1 MEQITNITDYRDYKQ
16 ALGTELQKSAEGFI
30 RIGYLLRMAV
40 ETDVLSGSGY
50 ANVYD
55 FAAAE
60 YGLDKSQVSR
70 FMAINKK
77 FSLGGYSDKIQPL
90 FAGYGS
96 SKLAVMLQLPDEI
109 ISELSPEFSKAE
121 ITAIK
126 DEVKEELAPEATSD
140 LEVMA
145 EQCIPEYVSM
155 DLWQKAV
162 YEYVQAHP
170 DEYMNLYIAVHGK
183 RPGAVFE
190 EIAPAGEA
198 MLFARVTGIGK
209 VSISVKAGTVAVY
222 AIRSGEAETKP
233 WDEVEGFIRTLTGE
247 SEEDPPACVM
257 WSSVYHTPFPN
268 EEKAEEKKPSRVEPE
283 RKPEKSEQ
291 KPRKDEK
298 KPQKPVS
305 NSTKPQKPAM
315 PKPEVLPPEQ
325 VEEIRPEIAPEQP
338 EQMDIADILSKE
350 ELPGDYVHQKEKVV
364 SFSRIPGLW
373 KEVEKWIGILSHAM
387 SAEDRDEALVR
398 EYAKTIITLCDEI
411 EEEREEE

>member
-1 MEQITNITDYRDYKQ
+1 MEEITKIADFSEYKK
-16 ALGTELQKSAEGFI
+16 ALTEELQKSAEGFI
-30 RIGYLLRMAV
+30 RIGYLLRMAT
-40 ETDVLSGSGY
+40 ETEILAGSGY

-55 FAAAE
+55 FAQAE

-77 FSLGGYSDKIQPL
+77 FSLGGYSDQIQPL

-126 DEVKEELAPEATSD
+126 DEVKEELSPEAPSD

-145 EQCIPEYVSM
+145 EPGLPEYDSM
-155 DLWQKAV
+155 DLWQKAI
-162 YEYVQAHP
+162 YEYVQSHP
-170 DEYMNLYIAVHGK
+170 DEYMNLYIAAHGK

-190 EIAPAGEA
+190 VLAPAGEA

-233 WDEVEGFIRTLTGE
+233 WGEVEGFIRALTGD

-257 WSSVYHTPFPN
+257 WSFVYHSPFPI

-283 RKPEKSEQ
+283 RKKEKAEQ
-291 KPRKDEK
+291 KPQKTEK
-298 KPQKPVS
+298 KPQKTVS

-338 EQMDIADILSKE
+338 EQMDIADILPRE
-350 ELPGDYVHQKEKVV
+350 DLPGDYVHQKETVV
-364 SFSRIPGLW
+364 AFSRIPGLW
-373 KEVEKWIGILSHAM
+373 KEIEKWVGIISHAIGV
-387 SAEDRDEALVR
+387 EDKDEALVR
-398 EYAKTIITLCDEI
+398 EYAKTIVTLCDEI